1 MKPLDFIDKKI
12 FKTPKFDEDGESFNK
27 DIEMEMKMAILGLLL
42 LLIINVNVILVT
54 LILE

>member
-42 LLIINVNVILVT
+42 IINVNVILVT